1 MTEIFILVL
10 IVAVI
15 AFLVVMA
22 RRPPKQRHVRSHK
35 HTHTGQQAHKPPEG
49 NKPRTKR
56 DELNKLRANKHFWG
70 VEIHQPGC
78 AEATKLTGKQF
89 PIQSAPE
96 LPVEGCGAA
105 QCSCIYIGVKDRR
118 TLRRRLSHERR
129 DELRFEPEKS
139 DRRSHKDRRK
149 SIEKWR
155 NRD

>member
-1 MTEIFILVL
+1 MTEIIILVL

-22 RRPPKQRHVRSHK
+22 RRPPKQRHARSHK
-35 HTHTGQQAHKPPEG
+35 HAHVPTAAD
-49 NKPRTKR
+49 KPRTKR

-89 PIQSAPE
+89 PLESAPE
-96 LPVEGCGAA
+96 LPVEGCVAA

-118 TLRRRLSHERR
+118 ALRRRLTHERR

>member
-22 RRPPKQRHVRSHK
+22 RRPPKQRHARSHK
-35 HTHTGQQAHKPPEG
+35 HSHTGQQAH
-49 NKPRTKR
+49 KPRTKR

-89 PIQSAPE
+89 PLESAPE
-96 LPVEGCGAA
+96 LPVEGCVAA

-118 TLRRRLSHERR
+118 ALRRRLTHERR